1 MVVVVFGGGC
11 WWRRP
16 MGRSGHRN
24 ENKQIRTI
32 AGGSGNTE
40 TGEGREWRRRS
51 KRGGLN
57 GRSLS
62 VLEPQLMD
70 IEMSQWGWKEVKGHE
85 EKPGE
90 TVVTTR
96 GASARIRA
104 NGVCVTR
111 MDTKPITRP
120 SNQFISQSI
129 SQLRRQLPLGAWGGL
144 YQFGSRAATATQQPI
159 RAGAELMLC

>member
-1 MVVVVFGGGC
+1 
-11 WWRRP
+11 

-40 TGEGREWRRRS
+40 TREGREWPRRS

-70 IEMSQWGWKEVKGHE
+70 IEMSQWGWKEFKGHE

-104 NGVCVTR
+104 NGVTR

-120 SNQFISQSI
+120 SINQSVNQSGCPATMGRI
-129 SQLRRQLPLGAWGGL
+129 LSVWVMRSNNPSGQLQK
-144 YQFGSRAATATQQPI
+144 
-159 RAGAELMLC
+159 